1 MRFKAEV
8 RVTLKRGVLD
18 PQGAT
23 VRSALS
29 ALGYEGFE
37 EVRVGK
43 LVELWLDAPSEEA
56 ARERVR
62 EVAARLLANPVLETF
77 SVQVVPDPADAG
89 APAGGVPA
97 RRGEVGGP

>member
-1 MRFKAEV
+1 MRYKAEV
-8 RVTLKRGVLD
+8 RVTLKHGVLD

-23 VRSALS
+23 VQSALA

-43 LVELWLDAPSEEA
+43 LIELWLEAPSEEA

-62 EVAARLLANPVLETF
+62 EVGERLLANPVLETF
-77 SVQVVPDPADAG
+77 TVQV
-89 APAGGVPA
+89 APAPAARAPVPGRPA
-97 RRGEVGGP
+97 GPGEAGGP

>member
-1 MRFKAEV
+1 MRYKAEV

-23 VRSALS
+23 VRSALA

-37 EVRVGK
+37 DVRVGK
-43 LVELWLDAPSEEA
+43 LVELWLEAPSEEA

-62 EVAARLLANPVLETF
+62 EVGERLLANPVLETF
-77 SVQVVPDPADAG
+77 TVQVVPVPSDRTPVPG
-89 APAGGVPA
+89 GPAGP
-97 RRGEVGGP
+97 GEVGVP